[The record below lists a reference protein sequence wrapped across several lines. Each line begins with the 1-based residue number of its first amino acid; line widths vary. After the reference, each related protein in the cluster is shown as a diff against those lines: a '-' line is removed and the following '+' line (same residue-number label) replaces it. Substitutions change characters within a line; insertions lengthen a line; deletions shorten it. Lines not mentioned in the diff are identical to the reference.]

1 MKFGQPL
8 ARSAL
13 FWRSHSSISPQF
25 SSSFRLFGSTSKDRE
40 KDPISFED
48 VSRAHYAIRD
58 GIVRTHCD
66 YSSALSQLCQTDI
79 YLKKDFMQ
87 RTGSFKERGARNA
100 LMSLSAEE
108 KQIGVVAAS
117 AGNHALALAWHGR
130 DLGIP
135 VTCVMPINA
144 PFAKVDK
151 CRKYGANVVLSGE
164 HIGAAKEYA
173 QSNYGDRKYINGYD
187 DPEIC
192 AGAGTMGL
200 EILEQVP
207 DVDVVLVPV
216 GGCGLI
222 AGVSLVIKTLKPK
235 TLVIG
240 VEPENVASFTAAL
253 AAGHPVNGFKEPTL
267 ADGLAVPIVGSTSFA
282 IARKYTDSVA
292 LVGEEGISL
301 AMLMYIESEKIVVE
315 GGGAASLAAIMP
327 GGPLFGQF
335 PGKKVVVSVCGGNVD
350 STMLGRVIERG
361 LAADGRL
368 IRFICTISDRPGGLA
383 RLTQRVSDLGGNIK
397 DIYHERAWLG
407 KAQAVDLV
415 HAKCIVETTSREQSE
430 ALIEG
435 LKKFYPVR
443 IPQS

>member
-1 MKFGQPL
+1 MLGMKLRPL
-8 ARSAL
+8 MMRSQL
-13 FWRSHSSISPQF
+13 HWHSSVR
-25 SSSFRLFGSTSKDRE
+25 SFASKSTDVHNH
-40 KDPISFED
+40 DAISFED
-48 VSRAHYAIRD
+48 VSRAHYKIRD
-58 GIVRTHCD
+58 GIIRTHCD
-66 YSSALSQLCQTDI
+66 YSSALSQICQTEI

-100 LMSLSAEE
+100 LMSLNE
-108 KQIGVVAAS
+108 KEREVGVVAAS

-151 CRKYGANVVLSGE
+151 CRKYGANVVLYGE

-222 AGVSLVIKTLKPK
+222 AGVSLVIKTLKPS

-253 AAGHPVNGFKEPTL
+253 EAGHPVNGFKEPTL
-267 ADGLAVPIVGSTSFA
+267 ADGLAVPVVGSTSFS

-315 GGGAASLAAIMP
+315 GGGAAALAAIMP

-335 PGKKVVVSVCGGNVD
+335 TGKKVVVSVCGGNVD

-368 IRFICTISDRPGGLA
+368 IRFVCTISDRPGGLA

-443 IPQS
+443 VPRS

>member
-1 MKFGQPL
+1 MLQRIRHKNL
-8 ARSAL
+8 L
-13 FWRSHSSISPQF
+13 FVLKNQQF
-25 SSSFRLFGSTSKDRE
+25 FFSTIIDNKLNE
-40 KDPISFED
+40 LTQLPITFED
-48 VSRAHYAIRD
+48 ISRANYAIRN

-66 YSSALSQLCQTDI
+66 YSSSISEICGTDI

-100 LMSLSAEE
+100 LLSLNDEE
-108 KQIGVVAAS
+108 RKIGVVSAS

-135 VTCVMPINA
+135 VTCVMPVTA
-144 PFAKVDK
+144 PFAKLDK
-151 CRKYGANVVLSGE
+151 CRKYGANVILHGE
-164 HIGAAKEYA
+164 HIGEAKEYA
-173 QSNYGDRKYINGYD
+173 QSKYSNSKYINGYD

-192 AGAGTMGL
+192 AGAGTMGI

-222 AGVSLVIKTLKPK
+222 AGVSLAIKTMRPRTK
-235 TLVIG
+235 VIG

-253 AAGHPVNGFKEPTL
+253 AAGKPVNGFKEPTL
-267 ADGLAVPIVGSTSFA
+267 ADGLAVPVVGSTSFS
-282 IARKYTDSVA
+282 IARRFTDSVA
-292 LVGEEGISL
+292 LVGEENIAL
-301 AMLMYIESEKIVVE
+301 AMLMYIEQEKIVVE
-315 GGGAASLAAIMP
+315 GGGAAALAAIMP

-335 PGKKVVVSVCGGNVD
+335 KGQKVVVCVCGGNVD

-368 IRFICTISDRPGGLA
+368 IRFVCTFSDRPGGLA
-383 RLTQRVSDLGGNIK
+383 KLTQRISDLGGNIK

-415 HAKCIVETTSREQSE
+415 HAKCIVETTSRAQSE
-430 ALIEG
+430 TVIEG
-435 LKKFYPVR
+435 LRKFYPVR